1 MRKTLYILTALVM
14 VLSMFLAAC
23 APSATPAPTTAPTD
37 ASAAATD
44 TVAAPAD
51 TATPDMSA
59 ATATQDMSAATA
71 TGAAP
76 ADTATAAPATATATA
91 YPIADCQADKVCVR
105 WFVGLGTGTDP
116 AQITAQEGVVKDFNA
131 SQSKIQLIL
140 EIVPFAAAKDALSTE
155 IAADNGPDIVG
166 PVGWGGSNAYYDQWA
181 DIGPMMTKAKFDTSI
196 FDPALVKFYQV
207 EGKQVGLPFAVYPGA
222 IYYVPSMFDES
233 KLAYP
238 PQKYG
243 DKYKMPDGKMVDW
256 NWDTVTKVAQLLT
269 IDKNGKNAT
278 EAGFDPTQIVQ
289 IGYNDQFQSVFSVA
303 TFYAG
308 AQKIY
313 TGDKTGNYKAA
324 FPTSWQ
330 DAWKWY
336 YNGMWG
342 KQPFIATG
350 ALAGSPEFGAGNV
363 FNSGKAAMGL
373 TQTWYTCCLSDFAKA
388 GNQFQ
393 LGIQPMGSDGKVHG
407 RVDADTFRMWK
418 GTKHPDEAFAVLA
431 YLITTGGDKL
441 LPAYGAMPAIASKT
455 KAFFDQKKKDYPF
468 VTDASWNVFIQ
479 GLSYPDTPS
488 AEQFQP
494 HWNEAS
500 AREQTF
506 MDLMNNTAPDKF
518 NFDAEFKKMVDDLNV
533 IYNK

>member
-1 MRKTLYILTALVM
+1 MRKSLYILTALVM
-14 VLSMFLAAC
+14 VMSMVLAAC
-23 APSATPAPTTAPTD
+23 APSATPVPTAVPTEAVAVDATAT
-37 ASAAATD
+37 TE
-44 TVAAPAD
+44 AAPAD
-51 TATPDMSA
+51 
-59 ATATQDMSAATA
+59 ATATT
-71 TGAAP
+71 AAP
-76 ADTATAAPATATATA
+76 ADAATATATVA
-91 YPIADCQADKVCVR
+91 AATATLTPYPVASCEGGKVCVR

-116 AQITAQEGVVKDFNA
+116 AQITTQEEVVKDFNA

-181 DIGPMMTKAKFDTSI
+181 DIGPLMTKAKFDTSI

-222 IYYVPSMFDES
+222 IYFIPAMFDES
-233 KLAYP
+233 GLAYP
-238 PQKYG
+238 PQTYG
-243 DKYKMPDGKMVDW
+243 QKYKMPDGKMVDW
-256 NWDTVTKVAQLLT
+256 NWDTVTQVAKLLT
-269 IDKNGKNAT
+269 IDKNGKNST
-278 EAGFDPTQIVQ
+278 EDGFDKTQIVQ
-289 IGYNDQFQSVFSVA
+289 IGYSAQWQSPLSVA

-313 TGDKTGNYKAA
+313 EGDKTGNYKSAI
-324 FPTSWQ
+324 PTSWQ

-336 YNGMWG
+336 YDGMWG
-342 KQPFIATG
+342 KQPYIANG
-350 ALAGSPEFGAGNV
+350 ALAGSPEFGAGNT

-373 TQTWYTCCLSDFAKA
+373 TQTWYTCCLADFAKA

-418 GTKHPDEAFAVLA
+418 GSKHLDESFTVLA

-455 KAFFDQKKKDYPF
+455 QAFFDKKAKDYPF
-468 VTDASWNVFIQ
+468 VTKESWNVFVE
-479 GLSYPDTPS
+479 GLGYPDTPS
-488 AEQFQP
+488 SEQFQP
-494 HWNEAS
+494 HWNEAT

-506 MDLMNNTAPDKF
+506 FDLMGNTAPDKF
-518 NFDAEFKKMVDDLNV
+518 DFAAEFKKMVDDVNV